1 MKNTGLLIVLFNLF
15 ICCQSKAWA
24 AMPGFDIWIADLT
37 LKQGGL
43 HISHLQALTQRGA
56 YDNQPLFLPDGQS
69 LLYTAALEH
78 QGQEQT
84 DSFLASLADNNK
96 VNLTRSDV
104 SEYSPTL
111 MPDGQNFSVIRAFD
125 DLQKLWRYPL
135 NPEADGALAPSEL
148 LSHVNP
154 VGYHAWVD
162 KHRVILFVL
171 GEPHT
176 LQLADINTQT
186 SKIID
191 SDIGASLYKIPGTAL
206 MSYSAANVAS
216 SQDKP
221 LWDLKSFDPATGDIK
236 VLSQLPEGA
245 YYYAWSADSKA
256 IAAQGSVLK
265 QWDSKHPTDTWQ
277 TFADVSEQCPH
288 GVSRLAVNA
297 QNSKIALVCAL
308 SQ

>member
-1 MKNTGLLIVLFNLF
+1 MKNTGLFIVLFNLV
-15 ICCQSKAWA
+15 ICCQTKALA
-24 AMPGFDIWIADLT
+24 AMPGFDIWLAELT
-37 LKQGGL
+37 LKQGVL
-43 HISHLQALTQRGA
+43 HLSHLKPLTQRAA

-69 LLYTAALEH
+69 LLYTAAIEQ

-84 DSFLASLADNNK
+84 DSFLASLADNNT
-96 VNLTRSDV
+96 VNLTRSEV

-111 MPDGQNFSVIRAFD
+111 MPDGQSFSVIRAFD

-176 LQLADINTQT
+176 LQLADISTQT
-186 SKIID
+186 STIID
-191 SDIGASLYKIPGTAL
+191 SDIGASFYKIPGTQL
-206 MSYSAANVAS
+206 MSYSAANPATS
-216 SQDKP
+216 NDKVI
-221 LWDLKSFDPATGDIK
+221 WDLKSFNADSGAIS
-236 VLSQLPEGA
+236 VLTQLPEGA
-245 YYYAWSADSKA
+245 YYYAWSADGKA
-256 IAAQGSVLK
+256 IAAQGSVLM
-265 QWDSKHPTDTWQ
+265 QWDSKQPQAAWQ
-277 TFADVSEQCPH
+277 TFADVSQQCPL

-308 SQ
+308 SE

>member
-1 MKNTGLLIVLFNLF
+1 MKNTGLFIVLFNLV
-15 ICCQSKAWA
+15 ICCQSKALA
-24 AMPGFDIWIADLT
+24 AMPGFDIWLADLT
-37 LKQGGL
+37 LKQDVL

-56 YDNQPLFLPDGQS
+56 YDNQPLFLADGKR
-69 LLYTAALEH
+69 LLYTAAIEQ

-84 DSFLASLADNNK
+84 DSFLATLADNHK
-96 VNLTRSDV
+96 INLTQSEV
-104 SEYSPTL
+104 SEYSPTE
-111 MPDGQNFSVIRAFD
+111 MPDGMSFSVIRAFD
-125 DLQKLWRYPL
+125 GQQKLWRYPL

-176 LQLADINTQT
+176 LQLADINTQS

-191 SDIGASLYKIPGTAL
+191 SDIGASLYKIPGTQQ
-206 MSYSAANVAS
+206 MSYSAANSAGTK
-216 SQDKP
+216 DKP
-221 LWDLKSFDPATGDIK
+221 LWDLKRFDADNGEIT
-236 VLSQLPEGA
+236 VLTQLPDGA
-245 YYYAWSADSKA
+245 YYYAWSADGKA

-265 QWDSKHPTDTWQ
+265 QWDSKDANATWQ
-277 TFADVSEQCPH
+277 TFADVSEQCPL

-297 QNSKIALVCAL
+297 QNSKIALVCTLAE
-308 SQ
+308 